1 MGACR
6 LVTDILGEEVE
17 DRLVEACL
25 EEMDPEQI
33 GSVAF
38 EDFLTFFGVRPRP
51 LASARLSVFA
61 LTIRRRG
68 AGGAGEQADRR
79 EAGEDAHGRGSSEP
93 RDARPA
99 RSHSPPTTR
108 GRSPLPCAAAGV
120 PLLRSLDAAARE
132 NLARC
137 LHSETRSQGQA
148 IVTKGEQ
155 GDAMYFVESGKVR
168 TPRRF
173 RRRPARTR

>member
-61 LTIRRRG
+61 LTMRRRG
-68 AGGAGEQADRR
+68 AGGAGEQADRG
-79 EAGEDAHGRGSSEP
+79 EAGEDADVRGSPEP
-93 RDARPA
+93 
-99 RSHSPPTTR
+99 
-108 GRSPLPCAAAGV
+108 
-120 PLLRSLDAAARE
+120 
-132 NLARC
+132 
-137 LHSETRSQGQA
+137 
-148 IVTKGEQ
+148 
-155 GDAMYFVESGKVR
+155 
-168 TPRRF
+168 
-173 RRRPARTR
+173 

>member
-1 MGACR
+1 MAQENKPTAEKPEKMR
-6 LVTDILGEEVE
+6 TYADLLS
-17 DRLVEACL
+17 R
-25 EEMDPEQI
+25 EM
-33 GSVAF
+33 
-38 EDFLTFFGVRPRP
+38 
-51 LASARLSVFA
+51 
-61 LTIRRRG
+61 
-68 AGGAGEQADRR
+68 
-79 EAGEDAHGRGSSEP
+79 H
-93 RDARPA
+93 PA
-99 RSHSPPTTR
+99 RSHIPPPTR
-108 GRSPLPCAAAGV
+108 RSPLLCAAAGV

>member
-51 LASARLSVFA
+51 RSPQRDCPSS
-61 LTIRRRG
+61 RSRC
-68 AGGAGEQADRR
+68 GGAAQVAQENRPTAEKPEKMRTYADLLSR
-79 EAGEDAHGRGSSEP
+79 EMH
-93 RDARPA
+93 PA
-99 RSHSPPTTR
+99 RSHIPPPTR
-108 GRSPLPCAAAGV
+108 RSPLLCAAAGV

>member
-1 MGACR
+1 MRTYADLLSR
-6 LVTDILGEEVE
+6 
-17 DRLVEACL
+17 
-25 EEMDPEQI
+25 EMPPAAT
-33 GSVAF
+33 S
-38 EDFLTFFGVRPRP
+38 
-51 LASARLSVFA
+51 
-61 LTIRRRG
+61 RRR
-68 AGGAGEQADRR
+68 
-79 EAGEDAHGRGSSEP
+79 
-93 RDARPA
+93 
-99 RSHSPPTTR
+99 R
-108 GRSPLPCAAAGV
+108 GRSPLLCAAAGV
-120 PLLRSLDAAARE
+120 PLLCSLDAAARE